1 MDNVQNVIARAK
13 AVKGKQGDW
22 LTYWD
27 DLARVHIPR
36 MLGFS
41 ETREVGERHDD
52 LFDGTPMHAARG
64 LANSIGGL
72 LRPDGEDWVRVKA
85 VKEDLNNDYDAKIWL
100 EDTGDRLRKAM
111 ENPRSRMRQ
120 CTGEVDLMLTV
131 FGTGPFWLGENRD
144 RNGLLYQAIH
154 LKDAGIDWGES
165 GPRGMYRFKKL
176 TASQAADEWGVDN
189 LGEQAKRALKEDS
202 GDKDRKFTYINAVM
216 QRNDAGRFRSRMP
229 YASLWIEEESNHIV
243 ANSGFVEFP
252 YIVPRMDTAPGEDY
266 GRSPAMIALPD
277 SNTAQAMGE
286 TILIAGQ
293 RAADPPIFAP
303 NDGSFSAANTFPG
316 GISYYDAELATKLRG
331 NPIFPMESG
340 HSLPITRDMQHD
352 TREQIFAAFFKNIL
366 NLPIAG
372 PQMTATEVIRRQEEM
387 KREISPLFGRL
398 EADYTGPMVERTF
411 NIMMRAFAFSEVP
424 DVLAGENVTFEYESP
439 INRVRQMIE
448 VEAARAYKDE
458 MISLVEVKPDIMDNF
473 DGDAYAEVM
482 QEALKAPEKLRVDPA
497 IRDENRA
504 IRAAKEAEIEKQNQ
518 IAGAADV
525 LKTGAEAANAAGM
538 V

>member
-1 MDNVQNVIARAK
+1 MDSIQNIIARAK

-27 DLARVHIPR
+27 DLARVHVPR

-85 VKEDLNNDYDAKIWL
+85 ADEDLNDDYEAKVWL
-100 EDTGDRLRKAM
+100 EDTSDRLRKAM

-120 CTGEVDLMLTV
+120 CTGEVDLMLVV

-144 RNGLLYQAIH
+144 RNGLLYQSIH
-154 LKDAGIDWGES
+154 LKDAGIDWGEE
-165 GPRGMYRFKKL
+165 GPRAMYRFRKY
-176 TASQAADEWGVDN
+176 TAAQARDKWGEEK
-189 LGEQAKRALKEDS
+189 LGEQAKRALKE
-202 GDKDRKFTYINAVM
+202 GGNGNDKKFTYINAVM
-216 QRNDAGRFRSRMP
+216 QRGEAGRFRNKMP
-229 YASLWIEEESNHIV
+229 YASLWIEEESAHTV
-243 ANSGFVEFP
+243 LNSGFLEFP

-266 GRSPAMIALPD
+266 GRSPGMVSLPD
-277 SNTAQAMGE
+277 ANSLQAMGE
-286 TILIAGQ
+286 TILVAGQ

-316 GISYYDAELATKLRG
+316 GISYYDAELAVQMRK

-340 HSLPITRDMQHD
+340 HNLPITRDMQKD
-352 TREQIFAAFFKNIL
+352 SRDQVFVAFFKNIL

-372 PQMTATEVIRRQEEM
+372 PKMTATEVIRRQEEM

-398 EADYTGPMVERTF
+398 ESDYTAPMVERTF
-411 NIMMRAFAFSEVP
+411 NIMMRAFAFTQIPE
-424 DVLAGENVTFEYESP
+424 VLAGKQVVFEYESP
-439 INRVRQMIE
+439 VNRVRQMIE
-448 VEAARAYKDE
+448 VEASRAYKDE
-458 MISLVEVKPDIMDNF
+458 MISVAEYKPDIMDNF
-473 DGDAYAEVM
+473 DSDAYAEVM
-482 QEALKAPEKLRVDPA
+482 QDALKAPEKLRVDPI
-497 IRDENRA
+497 IRNEVRANRA
-504 IRAAKEAEIEKQNQ
+504 AEKARLEEQER
-518 IAGAADV
+518 IAGAVDIV
-525 LKTGAEAANAAGM
+525 KTGAEAAQAAG
-538 V
+538 VV